1 MTSTLTPGHSDWR
14 NFVVPAELS
23 ATVPPER
30 RGLGRDGVRLL
41 VASPT
46 GIAHTRFYELPGH
59 LRPGDL
65 VVVNDS
71 ATLPAAIDVHR
82 FDGRPATLHLSTP
95 VPGGHWIVELRSAD
109 RRRIFDTAAGERLLL
124 PGGRAAVLVRGWPGD
139 GGADGNRLWEASITP
154 SDDIPGY
161 LAGVGRPI
169 TYDHITQAWPLAA
182 YQTIFAREPGSAEMP
197 SASRPF
203 STAVVADLAARGI
216 GLATITLHTGVSS
229 AESGELPPPERF
241 RVPAA
246 TAALINGTRAAG
258 GRIVASGTTVTRA
271 LETVADTSGRVAE
284 GQGWTDLVLGDRRAY
299 AVDGLI
305 TGWHE
310 PRSSHLRLLEAVAG
324 ETLVAAAY
332 EAATKGRYLWHEFGD
347 SCLLLPD

>member
-23 ATVPPER
+23 ATTPPER
-30 RGLGRDGVRLL
+30 RGLSRDGVRLL
-41 VASPT
+41 VASPAGVT
-46 GIAHTRFYELPGH
+46 HTLFRDLPGH

-71 ATLPAAIDVHR
+71 ATLPAAIEVQR
-82 FDGRPATLHLSTP
+82 FDGRRATLHLSTP
-95 VPGGHWIVELRSAD
+95 VPGGRWIVELRGAD
-109 RRRIFDTAAGERLLL
+109 RGRVHDTAAGERLLL
-124 PGGRAAVLVRGWPGD
+124 PGGRTAVLVRGWPG
-139 GGADGNRLWEASITP
+139 GGRAGGNRLWEASITP
-154 SDDIPGY
+154 SDDVPGY
-161 LAGVGRPI
+161 LARAGRPI
-169 TYDHITQAWPLAA
+169 TYDHITEAWPLTA

-203 STAVVADLAARGI
+203 STAVVAGLAAHGI

-229 AESGELPPPERF
+229 AEAGESPPPERF

-246 TAALINGTRAAG
+246 TAARVNQTRTAG

-271 LETVADTSGRVAE
+271 LETVADPSGQVAE
-284 GQGWTDLVLGDRRAY
+284 GHGWTDLVLGDRRAY
-299 AVDGLI
+299 TVDGLI

-324 ETLVAAAY
+324 EALVAAAY
-332 EAATKGRYLWHEFGD
+332 SAATSARYLWHEFGD